1 MLRKFRQI
9 SIKIKDNKLIS
20 VQEIIT
26 KLIIQVSK
34 VRVNKG
40 KEVT

>member
-34 VRVNKG
+34 VRFNKG